1 MPKTATA
8 VTGAV
13 IAWLACSILYS
24 LAGDKSFTG
33 ALLGF
38 LPVLLLMA
46 ILLVW
51 LGRRGDRKNQKT
63 Q

>member
-1 MPKTATA
+1 MPKAATA
-8 VTGAV
+8 VIGAV
-13 IAWLACSILYS
+13 IAWLACSIIYS
-24 LAGDKSFTG
+24 LVSDKSVTG

-51 LGRRGDRKNQKT
+51 LGRRGGRDNQNT